1 MSFAVRIFCQLFE
14 IRIKNCIVN
23 QFFITLV
30 MVNLTIIEKSF
41 KKALKTTGHLSALNQ

>member
-1 MSFAVRIFCQLFE
+1 VAFFVIFFKK
-14 IRIKNCIVN
+14 IKNCIVN